1 MRRVRSTDSGTG
13 AAITRASSTGSSKNK
28 DNIPIDDFI
37 DQENLAGK
45 YVIVTLAKEVEN
57 AQVKRAASIM
67 RQHSLKRQPS
77 LTRQPSSGFARAPS
91 SSGFVRAPSFERA
104 DSASG
109 ISFTNVVDI
118 ISCLNGL
125 GMMPACW
132 RNSGV
137 YLYTHWRVRTLCQ
150 TARNCLQCCNPRSL
164 AWFVLMPQS
173 PHPLL
178 KAPQIIS
185 GAEAIII
192 AMEQV
197 ERHVEIKGEL
207 PEVNCPVVCISH
219 ETVAELG
226 DGQVSRKTMLPLDFH
241 PRGARCIRLTKALLG
256 RRSRSSASCTEE
268 IW

>member
-1 MRRVRSTDSGTG
+1 MIFVSVQRVKRKEEMMRRVRSTDSGTG

-137 YLYTHWRVRTLCQ
+137 YLYTHTGACELY
-150 TARNCLQCCNPRSL
+150 ARLRAIACNAATPDL
-164 AWFVLMPQS
+164 WHGLY
-173 PHPLL
+173 
-178 KAPQIIS
+178 
-185 GAEAIII
+185 
-192 AMEQV
+192 
-197 ERHVEIKGEL
+197 
-207 PEVNCPVVCISH
+207 
-219 ETVAELG
+219 
-226 DGQVSRKTMLPLDFH
+226 
-241 PRGARCIRLTKALLG
+241 
-256 RRSRSSASCTEE
+256 
-268 IW
+268 